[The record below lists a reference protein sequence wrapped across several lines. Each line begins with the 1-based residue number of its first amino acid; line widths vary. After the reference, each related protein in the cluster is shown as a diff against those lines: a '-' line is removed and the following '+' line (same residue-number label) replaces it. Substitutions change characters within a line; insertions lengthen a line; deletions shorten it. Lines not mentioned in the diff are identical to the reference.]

1 MQYYRI
7 TWLVLA
13 MHNFKALL
21 IALCLSWPLQAV
33 ATETIT
39 LSPPQ
44 QVALGIRVEQ
54 AEQISSFNSLQL
66 PGEVILPVGK
76 EYIVS
81 APQAG
86 LIERMYVAAG
96 QQVQRGQPMVRLSSQ
111 ELITLQRDYLQ
122 SQTRQRLARKNL
134 DRDTTLFKEDIIAER
149 RLLTTQA
156 EFEEADATLQQSRQS
171 LRIAGLGENAI
182 TQLKSANN
190 LGSGTTLT
198 APISGQVI
206 EQNVS
211 AGQRVDPSTP
221 LFKVADLSTLWLLI
235 HVPVDSLDTIRQGSK
250 VKIGNTGIE
259 GKVVAIVR
267 HTNRNEQTVQVR
279 AEFRDPEQR
288 LVPGQFVEAQLV
300 LGGTSATAGSKPLVF
315 RLPRNAVTRHAGK
328 AYIFSKVNQQE
339 FAAQPVEVIAETG
352 NQITIKSASPLN
364 RPVAVSGIAT
374 LKAAWIGHSG
384 EGE

>member
-1 MQYYRI
+1 MKFHRI

-13 MHNFKALL
+13 MNNFKPLL
-21 IALCLSWPLQAV
+21 IALCLGWPLQAA

-39 LSPPQ
+39 LTPQ
-44 QVALGIRVEQ
+44 QQAALGIRLGQ
-54 AEQISSFNSLQL
+54 AEQVNSFSSLKF
-66 PGEVILPVGK
+66 PGEVILPVGR

-81 APQAG
+81 APQTG
-86 LIERMYVAAG
+86 LIEQMYVAAG

-111 ELITLQRDYLQ
+111 ELVTLQRDYLQ
-122 SQTRQRLARKNL
+122 SQTRQRLAKKNL
-134 DRDTTLFKEDIIAER
+134 DRDATLFKEDIIAER

-156 EFEEADATLQQSRQS
+156 EFEEADVVLQQSRQS
-171 LRIAGLGENAI
+171 LRIAGLGESTIN
-182 TQLKSANN
+182 QLNSARN

-211 AGQRVDPSTP
+211 AGQRVDPATP

-235 HVPVDSLDTIRQGSK
+235 HVPVDSLNTIRQGSK
-250 VKIGNTGIE
+250 VRIGNSGIE
-259 GKVVAIVR
+259 GKVIAIVR
-267 HTNRNEQTVQVR
+267 NTNRNEQTVQVR

-288 LVPGQFVEAQLV
+288 LVPGQFVEAQLA
-300 LGGTSATAGSKPLVF
+300 LDEAGNNADSKSQVF
-315 RLPRNAVTRHAGK
+315 RLPRNAVTRHAGN
-328 AYIFSKVNQQE
+328 AYVFSKVSQQE
-339 FAAQPVEVIAETG
+339 FAAQQVEVMAETG
-352 NQITIKSASPLN
+352 NQATIKSASPLH

-384 EGE
+384 EAE